1 MRILKA
7 ETGPALPRIHGAPGL
22 ISSIAKRK
30 RGRSEIKSIWDKS
43 DGINKINLCILL
55 VLRIKL
61 LKCSTLGKGALNPGF
76 SE

>member
-30 RGRSEIKSIWDKS
+30 RGRSEIESIWDKS
-43 DGINKINLCILL
+43 DGINEINLCVL
-55 VLRIKL
+55 VLCIKL
-61 LKCSTLGKGALNPGF
+61 LQCSTLRKGALHPGF